1 MSVIDKKQKVFGN
14 IAAARTVTEG
24 MPKLKKGASFPS
36 INNKGDTITF
46 LTDLI
51 KALIGYI
58 ALVNSIVDILTHQL
72 EKIEKDIKK
81 ALKTELKAIVSCGV
95 DPSLPSFIKSTGSGI
110 VIEVKKIDF
119 LNLFKID
126 SRTKVGQ
133 LLYNDVT
140 PTLTDSTDLNTFLY
154 GVIQNDGQTKTWK
167 DKNGNGLF
175 DITFVSDGTASGN
188 PNNSLTIKANQ
199 SYNTKTLNDL
209 NNNFIDSLTLFNAG
223 NIVSRI
229 VDIIFGSISL
239 KIKKPR
245 AHLEMEEKINK
256 IVDKMVDEDMNTKEG
271 DSMDDDTFF
280 TFSNEELVI
289 IEERSEQRQRGVIKI
304 KTSTTVDGGVA
315 AETLT
320 AFTNSLTVATTAE
333 EKKEAMSSG
342 LNQMA
347 EESSKNVKMVKDKGS
362 VKLNFI
368 QMIITN
374 LIKAIVGIVL
384 SPKIVMIFLINYK
397 IVYGPDAKFRDA
409 IDFIKKNKKLF
420 KQIMKRIAGLIIRI
434 LLAIAIQKITKLV
447 AEAIAQ
453 KTIEKTKNRKS
464 QLLSLVGVPP
474 EALRAI
480 KGLM

>member
-1 MSVIDKKQKVFGN
+1 MSIVDKKQKIFGN
-14 IAAARTVTEG
+14 IAAARTITEG
-24 MPKLKKGASFPS
+24 MPKFKKNSSFPS
-36 INNKGDTITF
+36 INNKGNSITF

-51 KALIGYI
+51 KALIGYV
-58 ALVNSIVDILTHQL
+58 ALVKAIVDILTHQL
-72 EKIEKDIKK
+72 VKIEKDIKK

-126 SRTKVGQ
+126 ARTKVGA

-154 GVIQNDGQTKTWK
+154 GVIQSDGQTKTWK
-167 DKNGNGLF
+167 DKSGNGLF
-175 DITFVSDGTASGN
+175 DITFNSTGVGTR
-188 PNNSLTIKANQ
+188 PNNSLTIKANS

-209 NNNFIDSLTLFNAG
+209 NNNFIESLTLFNSE

-229 VDIIFGSISL
+229 IDIIFGSISFT
-239 KIKKPR
+239 IKKPR
-245 AHLEMEEKINK
+245 FHLEMEEKINK
-256 IVDKMVDEDMNTKEG
+256 IIDKMVDEDANAKES
-271 DSMDDDTFF
+271 DSGDDDTFF
-280 TFSNEELVI
+280 TFNNDELSVI
-289 IEERSEQRQRGVIKI
+289 ETRSGERQRGVVKI
-304 KTSTTVDGGVA
+304 RTSTDIDGVVPV
-315 AETLT
+315 ETLT
-320 AFTNSLTVATTAE
+320 SFTQSMSVASTAEQKKAALSNSLD
-333 EKKEAMSSG
+333 
-342 LNQMA
+342 QMA
-347 EESSKNVKMVKDKGS
+347 NESARDVKLIKDKGS

-368 QMIITN
+368 QLLITN

-397 IVYGPDAKFRDA
+397 IIYGPTATYGDA

-420 KQIMKRIAGLIIRI
+420 KQIMKRIAGMIIKI
-434 LLAIAIQKITKLV
+434 LLAIALQKIAKLV
-447 AEAIAQ
+447 GDAMVE
-453 KTIEKTKNRKS
+453 KNIEKNKNKKT
-464 QLLSLVGVPP
+464 QLLSLVGVPQ

>member
-1 MSVIDKKQKVFGN
+1 MSVVDKKQKVFGN

-36 INNKGDTITF
+36 VNNKGDTITF

-119 LNLFKID
+119 LHLFKID
-126 SRTKVGQ
+126 ARTKVGQ

-154 GVIQNDGQTKTWK
+154 GVIQNDGVTYTWK
-167 DKNGNGLF
+167 DKSGNGLF
-175 DITFVSDGTASGN
+175 DVTFNSNGGGLI
-188 PNNSLTIKANQ
+188 PNNTLTIKANP

-229 VDIIFGSISL
+229 VDIIFGSVSL

-245 AHLEMEEKINK
+245 VHLEMEEKINR
-256 IVDKMVDEDMNTKEG
+256 IVDKMVAEDMNTKEG
-271 DSMDDDTFF
+271 DSMNDDTFF
-280 TFSNEELVI
+280 TFSNEELVT

-304 KTSTTVDGGVA
+304 KTSTTIDGSVP
-315 AETLT
+315 AEALT
-320 AFTNSLTVATTAE
+320 AFTHSLTVATTAE

-342 LNQMA
+342 LNKMA
-347 EESSKNVKMVKDKGS
+347 EESSKNVKIVKDKGS

-397 IVYGPDAKFRDA
+397 IVYGPDAKFADA

-447 AEAIAQ
+447 AQAM
-453 KTIEKTKNRKS
+453 IEKNIEKNKNRKS

>member
-1 MSVIDKKQKVFGN
+1 MSVVDKKQKVFGN

-58 ALVNSIVDILTHQL
+58 ALVNTIVDILTNQL
-72 EKIEKDIKK
+72 VKIEKDIKK
-81 ALKTELKAIVSCGV
+81 ALKTELKAIVSCGI

-126 SRTKVGQ
+126 AKTKVGG

-140 PTLTDSTDLNTFLY
+140 PNLTDSSDLNTFLY
-154 GVIQNDGQTKTWK
+154 GVIQNDGITYTWK
-167 DKNGNGLF
+167 DKSGNGLF
-175 DITFVSDGTASGN
+175 DVTFKANGSGII
-188 PNNSLTIKANQ
+188 PNNTLTIKANQ

-245 AHLEMEEKINK
+245 VHLEMEEKINK
-256 IVDKMVDEDMNTKEG
+256 IVDKMIAEDMNTKEG

-280 TFSNEELVI
+280 SFSNEELVT
-289 IEERSEQRQRGVIKI
+289 IEERSAERQRGVIKI
-304 KTSTTVDGGVA
+304 KTSTTIDGSVR

-333 EKKEAMSSG
+333 EKKDAMSNG
-342 LNQMA
+342 LNKMA
-347 EESSKNVKMVKDKGS
+347 EESSNNVKIVKDKGS

-447 AEAIAQ
+447 ADAMFQ
-453 KTIEKTKNRKS
+453 KNIEKNKNRKS